1 MKLSNIQFIID
12 EKGEK
17 SSVIIPL
24 KIYLEMLELI
34 EELEDIRLYDEAK
47 SREESSMSLED
58 YRQQRQ
64 KRKQYALSNSNSQI
78 STEAVGQIV

>member
-34 EELEDIRLYDEAK
+34 EELEYIRLYDEAK
-47 SREESSMSLED
+47 SREESSVSLED
-58 YRQQRQ
+58 YKLQRQ
-64 KRKQYALSNSNSQI
+64 KTKRQ
-78 STEAVGQIV
+78 